1 MSFLELKNIRK
12 SYYLNGEEFPVLH
25 GVNLNC
31 DLGEFVSI
39 LGESGGGK
47 STLMNIIGGLDCN
60 FQGSVTINGT
70 TINYHDEK
78 AMDEYRRQTI
88 GYVYQDYH
96 LISHLNVLD
105 NVLVALN
112 MTTLTPEERTSRAE
126 ELLQQVGL
134 FSHRNKYPKQLS
146 GGQKQRVA
154 IARALA
160 ADPQIIIADEPTGA
174 LDSMNTQEI
183 LEMLQEIA
191 ASGKLVI
198 AVTHSQ
204 QVAAAGTR
212 VVHMVDGV
220 LTDETRINPALSALA
235 KKNSAQQQTRSV
247 FINGTNT
254 AIISAPETWSTT
266 FSMAFKHFKYHCGR
280 NVLIMI
286 GLAIG
291 LAAVL
296 IIAGIGN
303 GVNSYVSQQIKS
315 VASMNTITVSR
326 YNKPAFTMKKPSAG
340 MSVSVGQ
347 GGAPGG
353 QQPQGGGMTSAEAQ
367 KMNAQMLSKARSVT
381 PLTTEEIDQLK
392 SLSHVTSV
400 ELHYSVSDATV
411 KTGSTEAALESLT
424 NWTSEDSS
432 SDLVAGSAP
441 QQGDIILSQSIAKAI
456 EGNDNWKDLIG
467 KTVTVSFKVNQSSSS
482 SKTITISAK
491 VSGITRGGGMASV
504 NALNTTTLK
513 DALENAG
520 VTTNPASV
528 IVTVDNYNN
537 ALSVTDAINQIKSN
551 GTQVYEANSV
561 ASQIAKAQSYV
572 SLASS
577 ILTGIASISLIV
589 SVFMIIITMYMSVAE
604 RTKEIGVLRALGEA
618 KRDIRWLFIDETFT
632 VGIGAAIVATIVS
645 LISALGL
652 NAALSTIAKYSFIQ
666 IQWQNVITIFIVSIL
681 MSLIAAVLP
690 ARHAA
695 ALNPIDALASD

>member
-1 MSFLELKNIRK
+1 
-12 SYYLNGEEFPVLH
+12 
-25 GVNLNC
+25 
-31 DLGEFVSI
+31 
-39 LGESGGGK
+39 
-47 STLMNIIGGLDCN
+47 
-60 FQGSVTINGT
+60 
-70 TINYHDEK
+70 
-78 AMDEYRRQTI
+78 
-88 GYVYQDYH
+88 
-96 LISHLNVLD
+96 
-105 NVLVALN
+105 
-112 MTTLTPEERTSRAE
+112 
-126 ELLQQVGL
+126 
-134 FSHRNKYPKQLS
+134 
-146 GGQKQRVA
+146 
-154 IARALA
+154 
-160 ADPQIIIADEPTGA
+160 
-174 LDSMNTQEI
+174 MNTQEI

-247 FINGTNT
+247 VINGTNT

-266 FSMAFKHFKYHCGR
+266 FSMAFKHFKYHRGR

-303 GVNSYVSQQIKS
+303 GVNSYISQQIKS

-340 MSVSVGQ
+340 MSVSAGQ
-347 GGAPGG
+347 GGAPRG

-367 KMNAQMLSKARSVT
+367 KMNAQMLSKARSIT
-381 PLTTEEIDQLK
+381 PLTTKEIDQLK

-400 ELHYSVSDATV
+400 EPNYSVSDATV

-491 VSGITRGGGMASV
+491 VSGITRGKGMASV
-504 NALNTTTLK
+504 NALNTTILK

-520 VTTNPASV
+520 ITTNPTSV

-537 ALSVTDAINQIKSN
+537 ALSVTDTINQIKSN
-551 GTQVYEANSV
+551 GTQIYEANSV
-561 ASQIAKAQSYV
+561 ASQITKAQSYV
-572 SLASS
+572 RLASS

-618 KRDIRWLFIDETFT
+618 KHNIRWLFIDETFT

-652 NAALSTIAKYSFIQ
+652 NAALSTITKYSFIQ

-690 ARHAA
+690 ARHAT